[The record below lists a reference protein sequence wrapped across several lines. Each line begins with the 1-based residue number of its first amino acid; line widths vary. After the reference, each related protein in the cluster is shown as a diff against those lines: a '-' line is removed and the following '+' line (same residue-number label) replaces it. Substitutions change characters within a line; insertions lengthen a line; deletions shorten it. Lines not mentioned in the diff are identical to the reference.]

1 MELIT
6 KKLGDISLPLAIN
19 IVGSNQNHPHVMMIT
34 ANSIGPIVDVVVR
47 ELDFGQ
53 VQVLENKSMFVKIK
67 NRSTI

>member
-6 KKLGDISLPLAIN
+6 KKLGEISLPLAIN

-53 VQVLENKSMFVKIK
+53 V
-67 NRSTI
+67 